1 MAHASAL
8 LASAEVAAA
17 QLDVVVADITT
28 LAVDAIV
35 NAANT
40 SLLGGGGVDGAI
52 HRAAGPELL
61 AECRTLRGCETGDA
75 KITRGY
81 KLPARH
87 VIHAVGPVWQGGK
100 SGEDDLLASCY
111 RTALTLARQHK
122 LESIA
127 FPAISTGVYRFP
139 ADLAARIAVGTTVAE
154 MSAAAGTLKIIV
166 FCCFAPESAEHHIAA
181 LRDLGLV

>member
-1 MAHASAL
+1 MQLPLVTAEIGPAL
-8 LASAEVAAA
+8 IEI
-17 QLDVVVADITT
+17 VVADITT

-61 AECRTLRGCETGDA
+61 EECRTLGGCETGSA

-81 KLPARH
+81 DLPAKH
-87 VIHAVGPVWQGGK
+87 VIHAVGPVWNGG
-100 SGEDDLLASCY
+100 EQAAR
-111 RTALTLARQHK
+111 RTCWRPATARRSTLAADARSA
-122 LESIA
+122 SIA

-139 ADLAARIAVGTTVAE
+139 ADLAARIAVGTVVSE
-154 MSAAAGTLKIIV
+154 LSADARGIERVV
-166 FCCFAPESAEHHIAA
+166 FCCFSQESAEHHLNAIAE
-181 LRDLGLV
+181 LGLA